1 MIRPIENSKIE
12 KKEVS
17 FYEEEETDD
26 SFDSFYQD
34 EEDDLSDIDW
44 EEVSLDGSLTV
55 TFGNIRRDRRK
66 SAITKESIIKKHSII
81 SDLNMDSI

>member
-1 MIRPIENSKIE
+1 MAKRLLESSQNDQANRKNSKIE

-55 TFGNIRRDRRK
+55 TFGNIRRDREKVSNYK
-66 SAITKESIIKKHSII
+66 SGFK
-81 SDLNMDSI
+81 L